1 MKNRYSPV
9 EMSRGR
15 PRFALPLAADR
26 IRWAPA
32 PPSAF
37 ELLESFDEAAPID
50 LPPGPIV
57 GEGVGVKGVQRKVVQ
72 PRGAPEQGDTVQGL
86 QERDI
91 AKREV
96 AALPPTDP
104 FEEPMDVLEAKQ
116 PTRRVINA
124 EKTQEAVEEPSDAL
138 RALESRL
145 RPLMDKNTTAVKPSL
160 YIPSN
165 RRAFKQFIIQAF
177 WRYKLP
183 AVPDI
188 PDPDA
193 CAKAAAASK
202 SEVKTFNYQAF
213 VRDYIRR
220 PSPYR
225 GILVYHGLGS
235 GKTCTSIAAMEGL
248 YNAGQKPVYI
258 FTPASLSKN
267 YRDEITK
274 CGPFI
279 FRTNNYWTWVAVPN
293 MSKSSPEA
301 EFLVKML
308 GIPPPVVRKQKGAW
322 APDPS
327 KAPNFDSLTT
337 SQRQQIQNQIYAHID
352 HRFQFIHYN
361 GLLEKTVRQWA
372 CEDPHKFD
380 GATIVV
386 DEVHNLIR
394 TINNSALDVFY
405 KDEPREMAEYA
416 PKFCAVGKKY
426 RISYLLYRMLCN
438 SVGCKIIALSGTPL
452 INYPH
457 EIAILANLLAGDTR
471 MAEATLPGFEMSA
484 QVLKRLEV
492 HPEVDF
498 VEVVPRPDV
507 NVSMVRYTPVPSGC
521 RKVIDPATRAFRG
534 FVRDSK
540 LVAEEDEIA
549 RERSLPTWF
558 ERTAQGTAMRDVRFS
573 SVPRLPDLE
582 KPFREL
588 FIDTEKLEVKP
599 ETRLALMA
607 RLSGLISYYKGGK
620 ADLMARVTT
629 DEVVML
635 DMSDRQLSEYTAMRK
650 EEIDKEQRERKK
662 KKPAA
667 GVAAFQGPT
676 LYDQV
681 TKGQNSTFKIFSR
694 AACNFAFPPDLER
707 PRPADFR
714 DALME
719 LGAAKEEGEDAG
731 SEGDQTQDMLPTT
744 GIDDEESLPPGY
756 KRLFGKLVKM
766 SDYEMAIL
774 NAQQSLRSR
783 GEAVFGPEALRR
795 LSPKYQAMIDRI
807 DASRGTVLVYSQF
820 KKLEGIG
827 LFAMALEVQK
837 GYRKFDIVQAPGGG
851 WDLAPETREAG
862 PGTPR
867 YITYTGDET
876 LEKRNIL
883 KAVFNAAWGKLPESL
898 AAQIKAL
905 TGSTHNQK
913 GEIARIFM
921 ITQSGAE
928 GISLSNVRQVH
939 IMEPYWN
946 YVRLE
951 QVKGRAIRICSHM
964 DLPPEERTVDVY
976 TYIVKF
982 SDRQLRERLVDE
994 TLLNFDGGVTTDQN
1008 VLTLSN
1014 AKKKLSDSLS
1024 RVMQESAVDCE
1035 LNATE
1040 NGTMACYRFAGEP
1053 TMEPLFHP
1061 LVNVHLAN
1069 AAAVRARS

>member
-1 MKNRYSPV
+1 
-9 EMSRGR
+9 MSRGR

-26 IRWAPA
+26 IRWAP
-32 PPSAF
+32 PPPPVF
-37 ELLESFDEAAPID
+37 ELLESVVEAAPMD
-50 LPPGPIV
+50 LPPGPVV
-57 GEGVGVKGVQRKVVQ
+57 GEGVGAKEVERKVVQ
-72 PRGAPEQGDTVQGL
+72 PRGAREEGDLV
-86 QERDI
+86 
-91 AKREV
+91 AKEKKLTTKPHREV
-96 AALPPTDP
+96 AALPPVETLDIE
-104 FEEPMDVLEAKQ
+104 EEPTAVEAKEAKEVVKEDVGE
-116 PTRRVINA
+116 PT
-124 EKTQEAVEEPSDAL
+124 SAL
-138 RALESRL
+138 KALENRL
-145 RPLMDKNTTAVKPSL
+145 RPLMDKNTTSVKPAL

-279 FRTNNYWTWVAVPN
+279 FRTNNYWSWISVPN
-293 MSKSSPEA
+293 MSKPSPEA
-301 EFLVKML
+301 EFLVKVL

-327 KAPNFDSLTT
+327 KAPNFDTLTT
-337 SQRQQIQNQIYAHID
+337 PQRQQIQNQIYAHID

-380 GATIVV
+380 GATVV
-386 DEVHNLIR
+386 IDEVHNLIR

-405 KDEPREMAEYA
+405 KDEPREMAEYS

-471 MAEATLPGFEMSA
+471 MAEATLPGFEMSS

-492 HPEVDF
+492 NPEVDF

-507 NVSMVRYTPVPSGC
+507 NASMVRYTPVPSGC
-521 RKVIDPATRAFRG
+521 RKVIDPATQAFRG

-540 LVAEEDEIA
+540 LVAEEGEMA
-549 RERSLPTWF
+549 RERNLPAWF
-558 ERTAQGTAMRDVRFS
+558 ERTAQGTAMRDVKFS

-620 ADLMARVTT
+620 ADLMAKVTT

-662 KKPAA
+662 KKPAV
-667 GVAAFQGPT
+667 GVAVVQGPT

-714 DALME
+714 DAVFD
-719 LGAAKEEGEDAG
+719 LGAAKEEGEDV
-731 SEGDQTQDMLPTT
+731 GDTEEPVAPAL
-744 GIDDEESLPPGY
+744 GAVDEEGPVPPGY

-795 LSPKYQAMIDRI
+795 LSPKYQAMIDRM
-807 DASRGTVLVYSQF
+807 DASRGSILVYSQF

-837 GYRKFDIVQAPGGG
+837 GYRKFDIVQTPGGG
-851 WDLAPETREAG
+851 WDLAPETRDAG

-883 KAVFNAAWGKLPESL
+883 KAVFNAAWGKMPEGL
-898 AAQIKAL
+898 AAQVKAL
-905 TGSTHNQK
+905 TGATHNQK
-913 GEIARIFM
+913 GEIARVFM

-1014 AKKKLSDSLS
+1014 AKKKLSDSLF

-1040 NGTMACYRFAGEP
+1040 NGAMACYRFAGEP

-1069 AAAVRARS
+1069 AAAVRARA